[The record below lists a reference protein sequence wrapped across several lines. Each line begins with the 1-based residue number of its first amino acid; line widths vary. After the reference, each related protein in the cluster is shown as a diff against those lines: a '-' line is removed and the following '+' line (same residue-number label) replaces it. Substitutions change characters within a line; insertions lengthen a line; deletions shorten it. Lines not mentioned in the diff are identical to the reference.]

1 MLRQEVVALYAG
13 INILLLLVLGYLV
26 TRARQTHKIALGDGG
41 NDPMLRAIRAHAN
54 AAEYIPAALVGL
66 LLISLFNNLPDWLL
80 HAAGISLT
88 AGRILHAVGLHMGK
102 LNIGRMA
109 GIVLTFISYL
119 LIGGALLYVGVFQQ
133 AGG

>member
-26 TRARQTHKIALGDGG
+26 TRARRTHKIALGDGG

-66 LLISLFNNLPDWLL
+66 LMLSYFNKLPDWLI
-80 HAAGISLT
+80 HASGISLT

-102 LNIGRMA
+102 LNLGRVA
-109 GIVLTFISYL
+109 GTVLTYIAYL
-119 LIGGALLYVGVFQQ
+119 LIGGALVYVGLFRQ